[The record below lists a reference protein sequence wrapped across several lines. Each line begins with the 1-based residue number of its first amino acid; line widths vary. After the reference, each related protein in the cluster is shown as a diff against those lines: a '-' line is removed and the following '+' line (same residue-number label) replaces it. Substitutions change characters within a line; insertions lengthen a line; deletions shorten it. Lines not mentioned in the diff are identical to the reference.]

1 MNTKI
6 QFTYKDVPYTLE
18 YNRNAIQTIESQGF
32 NFNDFKSAPFTN
44 VTLAFYGSFIKNHR
58 NTSQKLIDEIYD
70 GMTDK
75 SGLIEALTTMI
86 AECYNTLLDDSKSG
100 NITWSTVSP
109 TK

>member
-32 NFNDFKSAPFTN
+32 NFNDFKAAPLTN
-44 VTLAFYGSFIKNHR
+44 VTLAFYGAFIKNHR
-58 NTSQKLIDEIYD
+58 NTSTKLIDEIYNS
-70 GMTDK
+70 MANKTD
-75 SGLIEALTTMI
+75 LIDVLTTMI
-86 AECYNTLLDDSKSG
+86 VECYNTLFDDNKSG